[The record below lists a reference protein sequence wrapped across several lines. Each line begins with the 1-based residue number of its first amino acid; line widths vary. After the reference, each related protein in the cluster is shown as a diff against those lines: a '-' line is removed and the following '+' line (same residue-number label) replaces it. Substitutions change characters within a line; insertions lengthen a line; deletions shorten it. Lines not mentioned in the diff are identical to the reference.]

1 MPAATELV
9 GVGLDLT
16 CPSKQGTEKYPDFC
30 EVHFVMFLFSNHSF
44 IEIRKSLLVAIARME
59 VKNSKQSI
67 IKINLNG
74 FKVRVKALIHDAIFR
89 PSLFLF

>member
-1 MPAATELV
+1 
-9 GVGLDLT
+9 
-16 CPSKQGTEKYPDFC
+16 
-30 EVHFVMFLFSNHSF
+30 MFLFSNHSF

-74 FKVRVKALIHDAIFR
+74 FKVRVKALIHYAIFR
-89 PSLFLF
+89 PSLFFVLIVNTVRKRFGD

>member
-1 MPAATELV
+1 
-9 GVGLDLT
+9 
-16 CPSKQGTEKYPDFC
+16 
-30 EVHFVMFLFSNHSF
+30 MFLFSNHSF

-89 PSLFLF
+89 PGLFLF

>member
-1 MPAATELV
+1 
-9 GVGLDLT
+9 
-16 CPSKQGTEKYPDFC
+16 
-30 EVHFVMFLFSNHSF
+30 MFLFSNHSF

-59 VKNSKQSI
+59 VKNSKQYI

-89 PSLFLF
+89 PSLFFVLIVNTVRKRFGD

>member
-1 MPAATELV
+1 
-9 GVGLDLT
+9 
-16 CPSKQGTEKYPDFC
+16 
-30 EVHFVMFLFSNHSF
+30 MFLFSNHSF

-59 VKNSKQSI
+59 VKSSKQS

-89 PSLFLF
+89 PSLFFVLIVNTVRKRFGD

>member
-1 MPAATELV
+1 
-9 GVGLDLT
+9 
-16 CPSKQGTEKYPDFC
+16 
-30 EVHFVMFLFSNHSF
+30 MFLFSNHSF

-74 FKVRVKALIHDAIFR
+74 FKVRVKALIHGCHFQAK
-89 PSLFLF
+89 PLFVLIVNTVRKRFGD

>member
-1 MPAATELV
+1 
-9 GVGLDLT
+9 
-16 CPSKQGTEKYPDFC
+16 
-30 EVHFVMFLFSNHSF
+30 MFLFSNHSF

-74 FKVRVKALIHDAIFR
+74 FKVRVKALLHDAIDK
-89 PSLFLF
+89 PSLLFVLIVNTVRKRFGG